1 MVDEVRL
8 SRLMR
13 AASDGLASLGREAEA
28 PPQRRSDPLWR
39 SGVKYLFITTIEA
52 CVDIAQH
59 VCASEG
65 WGPPATNADAFRVL
79 ATHDVVPADL
89 AHSLAHA
96 VGFRNVLVHD
106 YVDVDEQIVDE
117 RLTDLSDLESFLR
130 TVAVWLTE

>member
-1 MVDEVRL
+1 MVDEVRV

-13 AASDGLASLGREAEA
+13 AASDGLASLGREAAA
-28 PPQRRSDPLWR
+28 PPQRRADPLWR

-52 CVDIAQH
+52 CVDIAHH

-79 ATHDVVPADL
+79 ARHDMVPAAL
-89 AHSLAHA
+89 ANSLAHA

-106 YVDVDEQIVDE
+106 YVDVDERIVDE
-117 RLTDLSDLESFLR
+117 RLTDVADLESFLR
-130 TVAVWLTE
+130 MVAAWLKE